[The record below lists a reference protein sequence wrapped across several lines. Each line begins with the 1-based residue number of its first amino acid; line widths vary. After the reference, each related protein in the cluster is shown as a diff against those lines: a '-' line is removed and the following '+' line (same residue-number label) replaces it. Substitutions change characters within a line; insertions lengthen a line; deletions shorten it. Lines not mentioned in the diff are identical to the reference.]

1 MSLLCII
8 PMNVFVFCGIVDLF
22 FAWKIAQFLL
32 IFFGALRCVFAN
44 ITIAFVV
51 QFAVG
56 GQQMQPEVSHSLN

>member
-8 PMNVFVFCGIVDLF
+8 PLNVFVFGGFVDLF
-22 FAWKIAQFLL
+22 FAWKIAQFLQ

-44 ITIAFVV
+44 ITVAYVV

-56 GQQMQPEVSHSLN
+56 GQQMQPEVSHSLS